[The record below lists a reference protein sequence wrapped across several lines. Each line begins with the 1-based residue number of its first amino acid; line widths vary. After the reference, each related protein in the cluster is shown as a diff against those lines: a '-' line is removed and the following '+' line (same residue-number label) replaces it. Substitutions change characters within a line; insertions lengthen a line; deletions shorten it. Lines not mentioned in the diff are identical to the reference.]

1 MRELKAKHPGTV
13 LMIQSGYKMLF
24 FEEDA
29 KVGMWYLFTP
39 YLVLRRPGL
48 ASSQGARGGL
58 LSKAQSVDGHDT
70 CAQARRASEEVRPA
84 CVTPSAILIH

>member
-13 LMIQSGYKMLF
+13 LMIQSGYKLLF

-48 ASSQGARGGL
+48 DSS
-58 LSKAQSVDGHDT
+58 
-70 CAQARRASEEVRPA
+70 
-84 CVTPSAILIH
+84 